1 MSKRLDKSLLSSERQ
16 AIISLIEHENNN
28 LSLAQISRALG
39 RNDAYFHQYLYRQ
52 SPRLLP
58 EKERFMLARILGVS
72 QTMLLADEQRHLTDD
87 VQFAIPFLDIE
98 TAAGAASY
106 VDVTAETGSAKWH
119 FADAVFQQLPH
130 TGRDHLRLVTVR
142 GESMSPDLEDG
153 DTILIDLG
161 QNHPRPAGIFV
172 LDDGHGLVVKRLEFV
187 PHDEEPRVRILS
199 SNADYVPYRRKLS
212 DIRIIGRV
220 IWMARP
226 LR

>member
-1 MSKRLDKSLLSSERQ
+1 MSKRIDKSSLSSERQ
-16 AIISLIEHENNN
+16 AIMSLIENDANN

-39 RNDAYFHQYLYRQ
+39 RNDAYFHQYLYRR

-58 EKERFMLARILGVS
+58 ERERFILARILGVEQS
-72 QTMLLADEQRHLTDD
+72 TLLADEQRHLAEEA
-87 VQFAIPFLDIE
+87 QFAIPFLDIE
-98 TAAGAASY
+98 TAAGSAIHI
-106 VDVTAETGSAKWH
+106 DVTAETAPAKWH
-119 FADAVFQQLPH
+119 FADAVFAQLPH
-130 TGRDHLRLVTVR
+130 TGRENLRLVTVR
-142 GESMSPDLEDG
+142 GASMSPDLEDG

-161 QNHPRPAGIFV
+161 QYDPRPSGIFV

-187 PHDEEPRVRILS
+187 PHDEEARVRILS